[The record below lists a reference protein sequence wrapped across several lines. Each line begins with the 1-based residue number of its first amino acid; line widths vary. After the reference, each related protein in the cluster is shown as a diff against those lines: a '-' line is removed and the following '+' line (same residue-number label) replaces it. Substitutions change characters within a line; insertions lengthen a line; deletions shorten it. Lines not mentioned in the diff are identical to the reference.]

1 MAINY
6 RKNLRSSARLLEP
19 RLGWINNNNTSFINT
34 GGDSGYP
41 NPTTDVGR
49 LACEEDTIPL
59 WDDEPPQARKRT
71 PHPVASRV
79 RQRRD
84 EMIFVQAP
92 RKRTAH
98 TASVSVK
105 QVAVPSN
112 LRRTTLSA
120 AHRRSLQDYKGSAQ
134 TKQRIEI
141 YLKAGHPFAEAVRRA
156 GARDK
161 RRPSM
166 ARARKPIGLRT
177 ARQKAADKR
186 AVARLMYDNSR
197 A

>member
-1 MAINY
+1 MPSKSKCSGFGAELAS
-6 RKNLRSSARLLEP
+6 RHTSAA
-19 RLGWINNNNTSFINT
+19 GT
-34 GGDSGYP
+34 GLNHCRWETHDADTPAY
-41 NPTTDVGR
+41 DVV
-49 LACEEDTIPL
+49 PP
-59 WDDEPPQARKRT
+59 DDVPPPALQAKKRT

-79 RQRRD
+79 KVRRD

-92 RKRTAH
+92 RKRTAQ

-120 AHRRSLQDYKGSAQ
+120 TQRRSLQDYKGSAQ

-141 YLKAGHPFAEAVRRA
+141 YLKAGHPFGEAVRRA
-156 GARDK
+156 AARDK

-166 ARARKPIGLRT
+166 ARARKPIGPRT

>member
-1 MAINY
+1 MPP
-6 RKNLRSSARLLEP
+6 KSKCS
-19 RLGWINNNNTSFINT
+19 RLGAELANRHTSAAGT
-34 GGDSGYP
+34 GLNHCRWETHDADTPAY
-41 NPTTDVGR
+41 DVVPPDADPPP
-49 LACEEDTIPL
+49 LAL
-59 WDDEPPQARKRT
+59 QARKRT

-79 RQRRD
+79 KVRRD

-92 RKRTAH
+92 RKRTAQ

-112 LRRTTLSA
+112 LRRTALSA

-166 ARARKPIGLRT
+166 ARARKPIGPRT